1 MIERERERER
11 EREKRRDRRRV
22 FDNTYYKKYKLKLII
37 RIDDCMCI
45 DSFAR

>member
-11 EREKRRDRRRV
+11 EKRDRRRV